1 MVIGVTGGIGSGKT
15 YICKLLEIASL
26 PVFYCDDEAKR
37 LMNSDPD
44 VKQSIVELFG
54 DEAYIEVTHLDEKS
68 KGSEENQETEVT
80 LNKELISSKIFSD
93 PTLRKKMNDIVHP
106 AVLTAFEK
114 WRQEQESNVTVIE
127 SALLF
132 ETGYDQKSD
141 LIVVVSAPME
151 LRIKRL
157 KKRDKMSE
165 QEIEKRINAQMDE
178 STKLRKADVIITNS
192 LRDDLNTQIFKLLET
207 IKGELF
213 TAKPTPPLT
222 ATPNPPLTTTQTP
235 PTNR

>member
-80 LNKELISSKIFSD
+80 LNK
-93 PTLRKKMNDIVHP
+93 
-106 AVLTAFEK
+106 
-114 WRQEQESNVTVIE
+114 
-127 SALLF
+127 
-132 ETGYDQKSD
+132 
-141 LIVVVSAPME
+141 
-151 LRIKRL
+151 
-157 KKRDKMSE
+157 
-165 QEIEKRINAQMDE
+165 
-178 STKLRKADVIITNS
+178 
-192 LRDDLNTQIFKLLET
+192 
-207 IKGELF
+207 
-213 TAKPTPPLT
+213 
-222 ATPNPPLTTTQTP
+222 
-235 PTNR
+235 